1 MHCPIRRVRISARAS
16 TVPQFRRA
24 HHSATA
30 RFTTITPQG
39 TPITRDIEIWLGEPA
54 EAYVMFDPEISKAFQ
69 TSAIANGGCSLTQ
82 DLELCPLNFHHDTRH
97 FSHTSSPYPRLEIPQ
112 DLPRQSD
119 GNTSR
124 ATLHGY
130 GVTHA
135 ITLDGTAD
143 GELARFIGIDITLI
157 LFRDVPLQHKR
168 DITTIG
174 AGAESTKE
182 LIRYCQAIGNHLFKP
197 LYSLEQTSLAMEK
210 FRVESSARV
219 TQQ

>member
-143 GELARFIGIDITLI
+143 ETFHCSIRETLQRLGPVLNRLKNLYGIVKLLETIYLNHSI
-157 LFRDVPLQHKR
+157 LWSKLP
-168 DITTIG
+168 
-174 AGAESTKE
+174 
-182 LIRYCQAIGNHLFKP
+182 
-197 LYSLEQTSLAMEK
+197 
-210 FRVESSARV
+210 
-219 TQQ
+219 